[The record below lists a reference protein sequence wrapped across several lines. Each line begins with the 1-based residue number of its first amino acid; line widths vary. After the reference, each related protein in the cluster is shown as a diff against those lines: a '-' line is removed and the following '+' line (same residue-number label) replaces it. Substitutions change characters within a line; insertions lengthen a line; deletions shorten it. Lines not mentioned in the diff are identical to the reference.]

1 MPDEPT
7 VVRGIDWKSTFPFTH
22 IFRSFRIAI
31 HPSKLVLALAAVF
44 LIYAGGN
51 IMDAIW
57 FRQYKAVPDEVTLF
71 TETRGEADAA
81 QQFSQRREAIRQ
93 QIDAVRVAE
102 LQRIGKP
109 DGTLADL
116 KADYVKTRNDA
127 AAAASKEFDPANGK
141 TPEEQ
146 ARLRTQRDDA
156 IRAIYDRAN
165 TSWDAAQASRGLG
178 LFYTFWSYELN
189 RLHRVVAAGRNF
201 DWLGQGGVIDE
212 LIHLLG
218 VAPGW
223 GISQH
228 PLFFIILG
236 LYMLVIWAIFGGA
249 IARIAAV
256 QVARDEKISFRQALS
271 FSTAKFL
278 SFVSAPIIPVAIIL
292 VVGAVVWL
300 GAVVLFNIPWI
311 GPILGGALFF
321 LALAAGFVMTLV
333 LIGLLGGFN
342 LMYPTIAVEG
352 SDSFDAISRSFSYLF
367 ARPWRLVFYSI
378 VAGVYGTIC
387 YVFVRYFIMLMLSL
401 THHFAGWG
409 VFVRAENR
417 APLWSV
423 LWPDVMTNGRLVY
436 SIDHLT
442 LNSGQDIGA
451 SLLALWIY
459 LTIAVLAAFAMSF
472 YFSANTVIYIL
483 MRHEVDATEMD
494 DVYLEQTDEEFTES
508 TMVSGTSPAP
518 APAATPEPAPA
529 APPEASPAD
538 NPPPTAS

>member
-1 MPDEPT
+1 MPDEPI
-7 VVRGIDWKSTFPFTH
+7 VVRGIDWKTTFPFTQ

-51 IMDAIW
+51 ILDALW
-57 FRQYKAVPDEVTLF
+57 FTQYKAVPDEVGLF
-71 TETRGEADAA
+71 ADTRGQSDAA
-81 QQFSQRREAIRQ
+81 EQFRQRREAIRQ
-93 QIDAVRVAE
+93 QIDAVRVSE

-109 DGTLADL
+109 SGTLADL
-116 KADYVKTRNDA
+116 KADYLKTRNDA

-141 TPEEQ
+141 TADEQ
-146 ARLRTQRDDA
+146 ERLRAQRDDA
-156 IRAIYDRAN
+156 IRAVYDRAN
-165 TSWDAAQASRGLG
+165 TQWDAVQASRGIG
-178 LFYTFWSYELN
+178 LFHTFWSYELN
-189 RLHRVVAAGRNF
+189 RLHRVVAAGRNL
-201 DWLGQGGVIDE
+201 DWLGQGGVINE
-212 LIHLLG
+212 LMHLLG

-228 PLFFIILG
+228 PVFFLILG
-236 LYMLVIWAIFGGA
+236 IYVLVIWAIFGGA

-278 SFVSAPIIPVAIIL
+278 SFVSAPIIPIAIIL

-342 LMYPTIAVEG
+342 LMYPTIAVES

-378 VAGVYGTIC
+378 VAGIYGTIC

-417 APLWSV
+417 EPLWSV
-423 LWPDVMTNGRLVY
+423 LWPDVMTGGRLVY

-451 SLLALWIY
+451 FLLAFWIY

-494 DVYLEQTDEEFTES
+494 DVYLEQTDEEFTETVTAS
-508 TMVSGTSPAP
+508 TSTPAPAVVTSTEPAP
-518 APAATPEPAPA
+518 APA
-529 APPEASPAD
+529 PEASTGE
-538 NPPPTAS
+538 PPPTGA

>member
-1 MPDEPT
+1 MPDEPI
-7 VVRGIDWKSTFPFTH
+7 VVRGIDWKSTFPFTQ

-44 LIYAGGN
+44 LIYIGGN

-57 FRQYKAVPDEVTLF
+57 PARYSAVPNEIVLF
-71 TETRGEADAA
+71 TDTRGQSDPS
-81 QQFSQRREAIRQ
+81 QQFAQRRAQIR
-93 QIDAVRVAE
+93 DELVARRNAE
-102 LQRIGKP
+102 LERTGK
-109 DGTLADL
+109 
-116 KADYVKTRNDA
+116 KTEPELIDEYLNVRTREVETA
-127 AAAASKEFDPANGK
+127 HKTFDPATGK
-141 TPEEQ
+141 NADEQ
-146 ARLRTQRDDA
+146 AA
-156 IRAIYDRAN
+156 IRAQRDTAIRAAYERAA
-165 TSWDAAQASRGLG
+165 DAVGAIHASHGVG
-178 LFYTFWSYELN
+178 LFHTFWSYQVIQ
-189 RLHRVVAAGRNF
+189 LHKVVAAGRNGAF
-201 DWLGQGGVIDE
+201 IGRGGVVDS
-212 LIHLLG
+212 LIQLLA

-236 LYMLVIWAIFGGA
+236 IYSLVIWAIFGGA

-409 VFVRAENR
+409 VFVRADNT

-423 LWPDVMTNGRLVY
+423 LWPDVMANGRLTY

-451 SLLALWIY
+451 FLLAFWIY

-494 DVYLEQTDEEFTES
+494 DVYLEQTDEEFTETVTAS
-508 TMVSGTSPAP
+508 TSTPAPAPVTTTEPAP
-518 APAATPEPAPA
+518 APA
-529 APPEASPAD
+529 PEASTGE
-538 NPPPTAS
+538 PPPTGA